1 MTPTHLSQRQDFSDT
16 LALRSGTSAFAS
28 SWANADP
35 IEQMAQSDRAD
46 WVLLRLVCCATL
58 ATLVLALAST
68 LRG

>member
-1 MTPTHLSQRQDFSDT
+1 MKPHLLNQRPDFSDT
-16 LALRSGTSAFAS
+16 LALRGGATAFGPHWAGT
-28 SWANADP
+28 DP